1 MYIFNPAHKQE
12 EIMKII
18 TKSNIVMF
26 ILFFAMYCLGFAMCT
41 ITITRELEGQN
52 SIMNEQIATL
62 TDAVEA
68 RDASLTDL
76 NKQLDTLSEEK
87 MQLEEKVTELQ
98 ENLDELEK
106 ENSEKEE
113 EQETVVQESAPS
125 SNSNVSYQAEP
136 AQTYSYQNDGSCLT
150 PSGGVYYG
158 PTGKETYYNLNMSG
172 VISNAQAQGIQGEY
186 WVREDGVKMYG
197 DYVIVAANLDTHPR
211 GSTVETSLGTGI
223 VLDTG
228 GFAASDPNQVDIA
241 VDW

>member
-1 MYIFNPAHKQE
+1 
-12 EIMKII
+12 MKII

-26 ILFFAMYCLGFAMCT
+26 ILFFVMYCLGFAMCN
-41 ITITRELEGQN
+41 ITITKELEGQN

-87 MQLEEKVTELQ
+87 TQLEEKITELQ

-106 ENSEKEE
+106 ENLDKEE
-113 EQETVVQESAPS
+113 EQEPVVQESAPS
-125 SNSNVSYQAEP
+125 SNSNVSYQTEP
-136 AQTYSYQNDGSCLT
+136 VQTYSYQNDGSCLT

-158 PTGKETYYNLNMSG
+158 PTGKETYYNLDMNG
-172 VISNAQAQGIQGEY
+172 VVSNAQAQGIQGEY
-186 WVREDGVKMYG
+186 WIREDGVKMYG

>member
-1 MYIFNPAHKQE
+1 
-12 EIMKII
+12 MKII

-26 ILFFAMYCLGFAMCT
+26 ILFFAMFCLGFAMCT

-87 MQLEEKVTELQ
+87 TQLEEKITEFQ

-106 ENSEKEE
+106 ENLDKEE
-113 EQETVVQESAPS
+113 EQEPVVQESAPS
-125 SNSNVSYQAEP
+125 SNSNISYQTEP
-136 AQTYSYQNDGSCLT
+136 VQTYSYQNDGSCLT

-158 PTGKETYYNLNMSG
+158 PTGKETYYNLDMNG

-186 WVREDGVKMYG
+186 WIREDGVKMYG

>member
-1 MYIFNPAHKQE
+1 
-12 EIMKII
+12 MKII

-87 MQLEEKVTELQ
+87 TQLEEKITELQ

-106 ENSEKEE
+106 ENLDKEE
-113 EQETVVQESAPS
+113 EQEPVVQESAPS
-125 SNSNVSYQAEP
+125 SNSNVSYQTEP
-136 AQTYSYQNDGSCLT
+136 VQTYSYQNDGSCLT

-158 PTGKETYYNLNMSG
+158 PTGKETYYNLDMNG
-172 VISNAQAQGIQGEY
+172 VVSNAQAQGIQGEY
-186 WVREDGVKMYG
+186 WIREDGVKMYG

-211 GSTVETSLGTGI
+211 CSTVETSLCTGI

>member
-1 MYIFNPAHKQE
+1 
-12 EIMKII
+12 MKII

-87 MQLEEKVTELQ
+87 TQLEEKITELQ

-106 ENSEKEE
+106 ENLDKEE
-113 EQETVVQESAPS
+113 EQEPVVQESAPS
-125 SNSNVSYQAEP
+125 SNLNVSYQTEP
-136 AQTYSYQNDGSCLT
+136 VQTYSYQNDGSCLT

-158 PTGKETYYNLNMSG
+158 PTGKETYYNLDMNG
-172 VISNAQAQGIQGEY
+172 VVSNAQAQGIQGEY
-186 WVREDGVKMYG
+186 WIREDGVKMYG

>member
-1 MYIFNPAHKQE
+1 
-12 EIMKII
+12 MKII

-87 MQLEEKVTELQ
+87 TQLEEKITELQ

-106 ENSEKEE
+106 ENLDKEE
-113 EQETVVQESAPS
+113 EQEPVVQESAPS
-125 SNSNVSYQAEP
+125 SNLNVSYQTEP
-136 AQTYSYQNDGSCLT
+136 IQTYSYQNDGSCLT

-158 PTGKETYYNLNMSG
+158 PTGKETYYNLDMNG
-172 VISNAQAQGIQGEY
+172 VVSNAQAQGIQGEY
-186 WVREDGVKMYG
+186 WIREDGVKMYG

>member
-1 MYIFNPAHKQE
+1 
-12 EIMKII
+12 MKII

-68 RDASLTDL
+68 RNASLTDL

-87 MQLEEKVTELQ
+87 TQLEEKITELQ

-106 ENSEKEE
+106 ENLDKEE
-113 EQETVVQESAPS
+113 EQDPVVQESAPS
-125 SNSNVSYQAEP
+125 SNSNVSYQTEP
-136 AQTYSYQNDGSCLT
+136 VQTYSYQNDGSCLT

-158 PTGKETYYNLNMSG
+158 PTGKETYYNLDMNG
-172 VISNAQAQGIQGEY
+172 VVSNAQAQGIQGEY
-186 WVREDGVKMYG
+186 WIREDGVKMYG

>member
-1 MYIFNPAHKQE
+1 
-12 EIMKII
+12 MKII

-87 MQLEEKVTELQ
+87 TQLGEKITELQ

-106 ENSEKEE
+106 ENLDKEE
-113 EQETVVQESAPS
+113 EQEPVVQESAPS
-125 SNSNVSYQAEP
+125 SNSNVSYQTEP
-136 AQTYSYQNDGSCLT
+136 VQTYSYQNDGSCLT

-158 PTGKETYYNLNMSG
+158 PTGKETYYNLDMNG
-172 VISNAQAQGIQGEY
+172 VVSNAQAQGIQGEY
-186 WVREDGVKMYG
+186 WIREDGVKMYG

>member
-1 MYIFNPAHKQE
+1 
-12 EIMKII
+12 MKII

-41 ITITRELEGQN
+41 ITITKELEDQN

-87 MQLEEKVTELQ
+87 TQLEEKITELQ

-106 ENSEKEE
+106 ENLEKEE
-113 EQETVVQESAPS
+113 EQEPVVQESAPS
-125 SNSNVSYQAEP
+125 SNSNVSYQTEP
-136 AQTYSYQNDGSCLT
+136 VQTYSYQNDGSCLT

-158 PTGKETYYNLNMSG
+158 PTGKETYYNLDMNG
-172 VISNAQAQGIQGEY
+172 VVSNAQAQGIQGEY
-186 WVREDGVKMYG
+186 WIREDGVKMYG

>member
-1 MYIFNPAHKQE
+1 
-12 EIMKII
+12 MKII

-87 MQLEEKVTELQ
+87 TQLEEKITELQ

-106 ENSEKEE
+106 ENLDKEE
-113 EQETVVQESAPS
+113 EQEPVVQESAPS
-125 SNSNVSYQAEP
+125 SNSNVSYQTEP
-136 AQTYSYQNDGSCLT
+136 VQTYSYQNDGSCLT

-158 PTGKETYYNLNMSG
+158 PTGKETYYNLDMNG
-172 VISNAQAQGIQGEY
+172 VVSNAQEQGIQGEY
-186 WVREDGVKMYG
+186 WIREDGVKMYG

>member
-1 MYIFNPAHKQE
+1 
-12 EIMKII
+12 MKII

-26 ILFFAMYCLGFAMCT
+26 ILFFAMYCFGFAMCT
-41 ITITRELEGQN
+41 ITITKELEDQN

-87 MQLEEKVTELQ
+87 TQLEEKITELQ

-106 ENSEKEE
+106 ENLDKEE
-113 EQETVVQESAPS
+113 EQEPVVQESAPS
-125 SNSNVSYQAEP
+125 SNSNVSYQTEP
-136 AQTYSYQNDGSCLT
+136 VQTYSYQNDGSCLT

-158 PTGKETYYNLNMSG
+158 PTGKETYYNLDMNG
-172 VISNAQAQGIQGEY
+172 VVSNAQAQGIQGEY
-186 WVREDGVKMYG
+186 WIREDGVKMYG

-228 GFAASDPNQVDIA
+228 GFAASDPNQIDIA

>member
-1 MYIFNPAHKQE
+1 
-12 EIMKII
+12 MKII

-26 ILFFAMYCLGFAMCT
+26 ILFFSFYCLGFAMCN
-41 ITITRELEGQN
+41 ITITKELEGQN

-87 MQLEEKVTELQ
+87 TQLEEKITELQ

-106 ENSEKEE
+106 ENLDKEE
-113 EQETVVQESAPS
+113 EQEPVVQESAPS
-125 SNSNVSYQAEP
+125 SNSNVSYQTEP
-136 AQTYSYQNDGSCLT
+136 VQTYSYQNDGSCLT

-158 PTGKETYYNLNMSG
+158 PTGKETYYNLDMNG
-172 VISNAQAQGIQGEY
+172 VVSNAQAQGIQGEY
-186 WVREDGVKMYG
+186 WIREDGVKMYG

>member
-1 MYIFNPAHKQE
+1 
-12 EIMKII
+12 MKII
-18 TKSNIVMF
+18 AKSNIVMF

-41 ITITRELEGQN
+41 VTITRELEGQN

-87 MQLEEKVTELQ
+87 TQLEEKVTELQ

-106 ENSEKEE
+106 ENLEKEE
-113 EQETVVQESAPS
+113 EQEPVVQESVPS
-125 SNSNVSYQAEP
+125 SNSNVSYQEAEP
-136 AQTYSYQNDGSCLT
+136 TQTYSYQNDGSCLT

-158 PTGKETYYNLNMSG
+158 PTGKETYYNLNMNG
-172 VISNAQAQGIQGEY
+172 VVSNAQAQGIQGEY

>member
-1 MYIFNPAHKQE
+1 
-12 EIMKII
+12 MKII
-18 TKSNIVMF
+18 AKSNIVMF
-26 ILFFAMYCLGFAMCT
+26 ILFFFMYCLGFAMCT

-87 MQLEEKVTELQ
+87 TQLEEKITELQ

-106 ENSEKEE
+106 ENLDKEE
-113 EQETVVQESAPS
+113 EQEPVVQESAPS
-125 SNSNVSYQAEP
+125 SNSNVSYQTEP
-136 AQTYSYQNDGSCLT
+136 VQTYSYQNDGSCLT
-150 PSGGVYYG
+150 PGGGVYYG
-158 PTGKETYYNLNMSG
+158 PTGKETYYNLDMNG
-172 VISNAQAQGIQGEY
+172 VVSNAQAQGIQGEY
-186 WVREDGVKMYG
+186 WIREDGVKMYG

>member
-1 MYIFNPAHKQE
+1 
-12 EIMKII
+12 MKII

-26 ILFFAMYCLGFAMCT
+26 ILFFVMYCLGFAMCN
-41 ITITRELEGQN
+41 ITITKELEGQN

-87 MQLEEKVTELQ
+87 TQLEEKITELQ

-106 ENSEKEE
+106 ENLEKEE
-113 EQETVVQESAPS
+113 EQEPVVQESAPS
-125 SNSNVSYQAEP
+125 SNSNVSYQTEP
-136 AQTYSYQNDGSCLT
+136 VQTYSYQNDGSCLT
-150 PSGGVYYG
+150 PSGGIYYG
-158 PTGKETYYNLNMSG
+158 PTGKETYYNLDMNG
-172 VISNAQAQGIQGEY
+172 VVSNAQAQGIQGEY
-186 WVREDGVKMYG
+186 WIREDGVKMYG

>member
-1 MYIFNPAHKQE
+1 
-12 EIMKII
+12 MKII

-26 ILFFAMYCLGFAMCT
+26 ILFFAMYCLGFTMCT

-87 MQLEEKVTELQ
+87 TQLEEKITELQ

-106 ENSEKEE
+106 ENLDKEE
-113 EQETVVQESAPS
+113 EQEPVVQESAPS
-125 SNSNVSYQAEP
+125 SNSNVSYQTEP
-136 AQTYSYQNDGSCLT
+136 VQTYSYQNDGSCLT

-158 PTGKETYYNLNMSG
+158 PTGKETYYNLDMNG
-172 VISNAQAQGIQGEY
+172 VVSNAQAQGIQGEY
-186 WVREDGVKMYG
+186 WIREDGVKMYG

>member
-1 MYIFNPAHKQE
+1 
-12 EIMKII
+12 MKII

-26 ILFFAMYCLGFAMCT
+26 ILFFAMYCIGFAMCT

-87 MQLEEKVTELQ
+87 TQLEEKITELQ

-106 ENSEKEE
+106 ENLEKEE
-113 EQETVVQESAPS
+113 EQEPVVQESAPS
-125 SNSNVSYQAEP
+125 SNSNVSYQTEQV
-136 AQTYSYQNDGSCLT
+136 QTYSYQNDGSCLT

-158 PTGKETYYNLNMSG
+158 PTGKETYYNLDMNG
-172 VISNAQAQGIQGEY
+172 VVSNAQAQGIQGEY
-186 WVREDGVKMYG
+186 WIREDGVKMYG

>member
-1 MYIFNPAHKQE
+1 
-12 EIMKII
+12 MKII

-87 MQLEEKVTELQ
+87 TQLEEKITELQ

-106 ENSEKEE
+106 ENLEKEE
-113 EQETVVQESAPS
+113 EQEPVVQESAPS
-125 SNSNVSYQAEP
+125 SNSNVSYQTEP
-136 AQTYSYQNDGSCLT
+136 VQAYSYQNDGSCLT

-158 PTGKETYYNLNMSG
+158 PTGKETYYNLDMNG
-172 VISNAQAQGIQGEY
+172 VVSNAQAQGIQGEY
-186 WVREDGVKMYG
+186 WIREDGVKMYG

-228 GFAASDPNQVDIA
+228 GFAESDPNQVDIA

>member
-1 MYIFNPAHKQE
+1 
-12 EIMKII
+12 MKII

-87 MQLEEKVTELQ
+87 TQLEEKITELQ

-106 ENSEKEE
+106 ENLGKEE
-113 EQETVVQESAPS
+113 EQEPVVQESAPS
-125 SNSNVSYQAEP
+125 SNSNVSYQTEP
-136 AQTYSYQNDGSCLT
+136 VQTYSYQNNGSCLT

-158 PTGKETYYNLNMSG
+158 PTGKETYYNLDMNG
-172 VISNAQAQGIQGEY
+172 VVSNAQAQGIQGEY
-186 WVREDGVKMYG
+186 WIREDGVKMYG

>member
-1 MYIFNPAHKQE
+1 
-12 EIMKII
+12 MKII

-26 ILFFAMYCLGFAMCT
+26 ILFFVMYCLGFAMCN
-41 ITITRELEGQN
+41 ITITKELEGQN

-76 NKQLDTLSEEK
+76 DKQLDTLSEEK
-87 MQLEEKVTELQ
+87 TQLEEKITELQ

-106 ENSEKEE
+106 ENLDKEE
-113 EQETVVQESAPS
+113 EQEPVVQESAPS
-125 SNSNVSYQAEP
+125 SNSNVSYQTEP
-136 AQTYSYQNDGSCLT
+136 VQTYSYQNDGSCLT

-158 PTGKETYYNLNMSG
+158 PTGKETYYNLDMNG
-172 VISNAQAQGIQGEY
+172 VVSNAQAQGIQGEY
-186 WVREDGVKMYG
+186 WIREDGVKMYG

-228 GFAASDPNQVDIA
+228 GFAASDPNQIDIA

>member
-1 MYIFNPAHKQE
+1 
-12 EIMKII
+12 MKII

-87 MQLEEKVTELQ
+87 TQLEEKITELQ

-106 ENSEKEE
+106 ENLDKEE
-113 EQETVVQESAPS
+113 EQEPVVQEPAPS
-125 SNSNVSYQAEP
+125 SNSNVSYQTEP
-136 AQTYSYQNDGSCLT
+136 VQTYSYQNDGSCLT

-158 PTGKETYYNLNMSG
+158 PTGKETYYNLDMNG
-172 VISNAQAQGIQGEY
+172 VVSNAQAQGIQGEY
-186 WVREDGVKMYG
+186 WIREDGVKMYG

>member
-1 MYIFNPAHKQE
+1 
-12 EIMKII
+12 MKII

-26 ILFFAMYCLGFAMCT
+26 ILFFAMYCLGFAMCN
-41 ITITRELEGQN
+41 ITITKELEGQN

-62 TDAVEA
+62 TDAVET

-76 NKQLDTLSEEK
+76 NKQLDILSEEK
-87 MQLEEKVTELQ
+87 TQLEEKITELQ

-106 ENSEKEE
+106 ENLDKEE
-113 EQETVVQESAPS
+113 EQEPVVQESAPS
-125 SNSNVSYQAEP
+125 SNSNVSYQTEP
-136 AQTYSYQNDGSCLT
+136 VQTYSYQNDGSCLT

-158 PTGKETYYNLNMSG
+158 PTGKETYYNLDMNG
-172 VISNAQAQGIQGEY
+172 VVSNAQAQGIQGEY
-186 WVREDGVKMYG
+186 WIREDGVKMYG

>member
-1 MYIFNPAHKQE
+1 
-12 EIMKII
+12 MKII

-87 MQLEEKVTELQ
+87 TQLEEKITELQ

-106 ENSEKEE
+106 ENLDKEE
-113 EQETVVQESAPS
+113 EQEPVVQESAPS
-125 SNSNVSYQAEP
+125 SSSNSNVSYQTEP
-136 AQTYSYQNDGSCLT
+136 VQTYSYQNDGSCLT

-158 PTGKETYYNLNMSG
+158 PTGKETYYNLDMNG
-172 VISNAQAQGIQGEY
+172 VVSNAQAQGIQGEY
-186 WVREDGVKMYG
+186 WIREDGVKMYG

>member
-1 MYIFNPAHKQE
+1 
-12 EIMKII
+12 MKII

-87 MQLEEKVTELQ
+87 TQLEEKITELQ

-106 ENSEKEE
+106 ENLDKEE
-113 EQETVVQESAPS
+113 EQEPVVQESAPS
-125 SNSNVSYQAEP
+125 SNSNVSYQTEP
-136 AQTYSYQNDGSCLT
+136 AQTYSYQNNGSCLT

-158 PTGKETYYNLNMSG
+158 PTGKETYYNLDMNG
-172 VISNAQAQGIQGEY
+172 VVSNAQAQGIQGEY
-186 WVREDGVKMYG
+186 WIREDGVKMYG

>member
-1 MYIFNPAHKQE
+1 
-12 EIMKII
+12 MKII

-76 NKQLDTLSEEK
+76 DKQLDTLSEEK
-87 MQLEEKVTELQ
+87 TQLEEKITELQ

-106 ENSEKEE
+106 ENLDKEE
-113 EQETVVQESAPS
+113 EQDPVVQESAPS

-136 AQTYSYQNDGSCLT
+136 VQTYSYQNDGSCLT

-158 PTGKETYYNLNMSG
+158 PTGKETYYNLDMNG
-172 VISNAQAQGIQGEY
+172 VVSNAQAQGIQGEY
-186 WVREDGVKMYG
+186 WIREDGVKMYG

>member
-1 MYIFNPAHKQE
+1 
-12 EIMKII
+12 MKII

-41 ITITRELEGQN
+41 ITITRGLEGQN

-87 MQLEEKVTELQ
+87 TQLEEKITELQ

-106 ENSEKEE
+106 ENLDKEE
-113 EQETVVQESAPS
+113 EQEPVVQESAPS
-125 SNSNVSYQAEP
+125 SNSNISYQTEP
-136 AQTYSYQNDGSCLT
+136 VQTYSYQNDGSCLT

-158 PTGKETYYNLNMSG
+158 PTGKETYYNLDMNG
-172 VISNAQAQGIQGEY
+172 VVSNAQAQGIQGEY
-186 WVREDGVKMYG
+186 WIREDGVKMYG

>member
-1 MYIFNPAHKQE
+1 
-12 EIMKII
+12 MKII

-87 MQLEEKVTELQ
+87 TQLEEKITELQ

-106 ENSEKEE
+106 ENLDKEE
-113 EQETVVQESAPS
+113 EQDPVVQESAPS
-125 SNSNVSYQAEP
+125 SNSNVSYQTEP
-136 AQTYSYQNDGSCLT
+136 VQTYSYQNDGSCLT

-158 PTGKETYYNLNMSG
+158 PTGKETYYNFDMNG
-172 VISNAQAQGIQGEY
+172 VVSNAQAQGIQGEY
-186 WVREDGVKMYG
+186 WIREDGVKMYG

>member
-1 MYIFNPAHKQE
+1 
-12 EIMKII
+12 MKII

-87 MQLEEKVTELQ
+87 TQLEEKITELQ

-106 ENSEKEE
+106 ENLDKEE
-113 EQETVVQESAPS
+113 EQEPVVQESAPS
-125 SNSNVSYQAEP
+125 SNSNVSYKTERV
-136 AQTYSYQNDGSCLT
+136 QT
-150 PSGGVYYG
+150 
-158 PTGKETYYNLNMSG
+158 
-172 VISNAQAQGIQGEY
+172 
-186 WVREDGVKMYG
+186 
-197 DYVIVAANLDTHPR
+197 
-211 GSTVETSLGTGI
+211 
-223 VLDTG
+223 
-228 GFAASDPNQVDIA
+228 
-241 VDW
+241 

>member
-1 MYIFNPAHKQE
+1 
-12 EIMKII
+12 MKII

-87 MQLEEKVTELQ
+87 TQLEEKITELQ

-106 ENSEKEE
+106 ENLEKEE
-113 EQETVVQESAPS
+113 EQEPVVQESAPS
-125 SNSNVSYQAEP
+125 SNSNVSYQTEP
-136 AQTYSYQNDGSCLT
+136 VQTYSYQNDGSCLT
-150 PSGGVYYG
+150 PSCGVYYG
-158 PTGKETYYNLNMSG
+158 PTGKETYYNLDMNG
-172 VISNAQAQGIQGEY
+172 VVSNAQAQGIQGEY
-186 WVREDGVKMYG
+186 WIREDGVKMYG
-197 DYVIVAANLDTHPR
+197 DYVIVAANLDTYPR

>member
-1 MYIFNPAHKQE
+1 
-12 EIMKII
+12 MKII

-26 ILFFAMYCLGFAMCT
+26 ILFFAMYCLGFAMCN
-41 ITITRELEGQN
+41 ITITKELEGQN

-76 NKQLDTLSEEK
+76 DKQLDTLSEEK
-87 MQLEEKVTELQ
+87 TQLEEKITELQ

-106 ENSEKEE
+106 ENLDKEE
-113 EQETVVQESAPS
+113 EQEPVVQESAPS
-125 SNSNVSYQAEP
+125 SNSNVSYQTEP
-136 AQTYSYQNDGSCLT
+136 VQTYSYQNDGSCLT

-158 PTGKETYYNLNMSG
+158 PTGKETYYNLNMNG
-172 VISNAQAQGIQGEY
+172 VVSNAQAQGIQGEY
-186 WVREDGVKMYG
+186 WIREDGVKMYG

>member
-1 MYIFNPAHKQE
+1 
-12 EIMKII
+12 MKII
-18 TKSNIVMF
+18 TKSNIAMF

-87 MQLEEKVTELQ
+87 TQLEEKITELQ

-106 ENSEKEE
+106 ENLDKEE
-113 EQETVVQESAPS
+113 EQEPVVQESAPS
-125 SNSNVSYQAEP
+125 SNSNVSYQTEP
-136 AQTYSYQNDGSCLT
+136 VQTYSYQNDGSCLT

-158 PTGKETYYNLNMSG
+158 PTGKETYYNLDMNG
-172 VISNAQAQGIQGEY
+172 VVSNAQAQGIQGEY
-186 WVREDGVKMYG
+186 WIREDGVKMYG

>member
-1 MYIFNPAHKQE
+1 
-12 EIMKII
+12 MKII
-18 TKSNIVMF
+18 TKSNIVVF
-26 ILFFAMYCLGFAMCT
+26 ILFFAMYCLGFAVCT

-87 MQLEEKVTELQ
+87 TQLEEKITELQ

-106 ENSEKEE
+106 ENLEKEE
-113 EQETVVQESAPS
+113 EQEPVVQESAPS

>member
-1 MYIFNPAHKQE
+1 
-12 EIMKII
+12 MKNN
-18 TKSNIVMF
+18 TKISVAYFVVFMF
-26 ILFFAMYCLGFAMCT
+26 IFYIGFATCYFAT
-41 ITITRELEGQN
+41 TKELKGQN

-87 MQLEEKVTELQ
+87 TQLEEKITELQ

-106 ENSEKEE
+106 ENLEKEE
-113 EQETVVQESAPS
+113 EQEPVVQESTPS
-125 SNSNVSYQAEP
+125 SNSNVSYQEAEP
-136 AQTYSYQNDGSCLT
+136 VQTYSYQNDGSCLT

-158 PTGKETYYNLNMSG
+158 PSGKETYYNLNMNG
-172 VISNAQAQGIQGEY
+172 VVSNAQAQGIQGEY

>member
-1 MYIFNPAHKQE
+1 
-12 EIMKII
+12 MKII

-87 MQLEEKVTELQ
+87 TQLEEKITELQ

-106 ENSEKEE
+106 ENLDKVE
-113 EQETVVQESAPS
+113 EQEPVVQESAPS
-125 SNSNVSYQAEP
+125 SNSNVSYQTEP
-136 AQTYSYQNDGSCLT
+136 VQTYSYQNDGSCLT

-158 PTGKETYYNLNMSG
+158 PTGKETYYNLDMNG
-172 VISNAQAQGIQGEY
+172 VVSNAQAQGIQGEY
-186 WVREDGVKMYG
+186 WIREDGVKMYG